1 MNWKRKNGIL
11 ELVPAYGNLPAGKKD
26 GSLPKIKAGRN
37 KLETELY
44 NKQEYCESNSAGSC
58 RIARHGREELE
69 MTKLLKYLKPYR
81 KESIIGPLF
90 KMLEACFELFVPLVM
105 AHIID
110 SGIKNADLP
119 EIFKMGVVLII
130 FGVIGLACSLT
141 AQYFAAKAAVGFGT
155 ELRRDLFRHIQSFS
169 YTELDV
175 LGMSTL
181 VTRMTSD
188 INQVQAG
195 VNLVLR
201 LFLRS
206 PFIVIGALI
215 MAFTINVKIALI
227 FLIAVPVLSFAIF
240 LITKI
245 TIPMYKRVQKKLDVV
260 LLKTREALT
269 GARVVRAF
277 CRQERETK
285 EYEESTRDLMGLQL
299 LVGKVSALL
308 NPVTYVIVNLCI
320 AAIVWY
326 GGLEVDSGVISQGEV
341 IALVNYMSQILLALV
356 AMANLI
362 ISFTKAMAS
371 AGRIEEVFAEQ
382 SSLKESGASHLEE
395 EKAAGKQEL
404 KKAALAVEMRHVSFA
419 YKNAKE
425 ESLTDITFTARQG
438 ETIGIIGGTGSGKST
453 LVNLIPRFYDI
464 TQGELFINGREI
476 KSYPLKEL
484 RAKIG
489 IVPQKSVLFKGTIQ
503 DNMKWG
509 REDATEEEIY
519 KALEIAQAKDF
530 VDEKPEGLDTMVSQG
545 GKNLSGGQRQRL
557 TIARAVVK
565 KPEIL
570 ILDDSASALDFAT
583 DAKLR
588 KAISE
593 RIKNST
599 VFLVSQRATTIKNAD
614 KIIVLD
620 DGKEVGYGTH
630 EQLLESCEV
639 YREICFSQLSKEEVM
654 KHAK

>member
-1 MNWKRKNGIL
+1 
-11 ELVPAYGNLPAGKKD
+11 
-26 GSLPKIKAGRN
+26 
-37 KLETELY
+37 
-44 NKQEYCESNSAGSC
+44 
-58 RIARHGREELE
+58 
-69 MTKLLKYLKPYR
+69 MTKLLKYLKPYT

-105 AHIID
+105 AKIID
-110 SGIKNADLP
+110 VGIKNGDLP
-119 EIFKMGVVLII
+119 EIFRMGAILIV
-130 FGVIGLACSLT
+130 FGIVGLVCSLI

-155 ELRRDLFRHIQSFS
+155 ELRKDLFRHIQNFS

-188 INQVQAG
+188 INQVQTG
-195 VNLVLR
+195 VNQVLR

-206 PFIVIGALI
+206 PFIVVGAVI
-215 MAFTINVKIALI
+215 MAFTINFKIALV
-227 FLIAVPVLSFAIF
+227 FLIAVPALSFTIF

-245 TIPMYKRVQKKLDVV
+245 TIPMYKRVQKKLDKV

-277 CRQERETK
+277 SRQERETE
-285 EYEESTRDLMGLQL
+285 EYEGSIKELMGLQL

-308 NPVTYVIVNLCI
+308 NPVTYVIVNLG
-320 AAIVWY
+320 IVVVVWC
-326 GGLEVDSGVISQGEV
+326 GGLEVDSGIISQGEV
-341 IALVNYMSQILLALV
+341 IALVNYMSQILLALI
-356 AMANLI
+356 ALANLI
-362 ISFTKAMAS
+362 ISFTKALAS
-371 AGRIEEVFAEQ
+371 AGRVEEIFAEQ
-382 SSLKESGASHLEE
+382 STLKDGNSSGILSYEARQSSLSSEWKDEKNENQRSGVF
-395 EKAAGKQEL
+395 
-404 KKAALAVEMRHVSFA
+404 AVEMQHVNFS

-425 ESLTDITFTARQG
+425 DSLTDITFKAAFG
-438 ETIGIIGGTGSGKST
+438 DTIGIIGGTGSGKST

-464 TQGELFINGREI
+464 TSGKLLINGKEI
-476 KSYPLKEL
+476 QQYPLKEL

-489 IVPQKSVLFKGTIQ
+489 IVPQKAVLFKGTIRE
-503 DNMKWG
+503 NMKWG
-509 REDATEEEIY
+509 RENATDEDIY
-519 KALEIAQAKDF
+519 EALDIAQAKEF
-530 VDEKPEGLDTMVSQG
+530 VEEKPEGLDTMVSQG

-557 TIARAVVK
+557 TIARAIVK

-588 KAISE
+588 KAISGK
-593 RIKNST
+593 IKNTT

-620 DGKEVGYGTH
+620 DGKAVGYGTH
-630 EQLLESCEV
+630 KQLLESCEV
-639 YREICFSQLSKEEVM
+639 YREICFSQLSKDEVM
-654 KHAK
+654 KDAK